1 MKLIL
6 LFEYRPTIKSS
17 NPQYMI
23 STKVFNTYS
32 TEYKYK
38 CTFCSVIVFYFLLVE
53 KDGLCGMEVDIVQ
66 ENHNASKPAYAVG
79 NVMFEAIF
87 DTEITEY
94 LLYYSFGDNT
104 SATLKVPYTTQTHN
118 YTDVCNNCSYD
129 VTLIM
134 LPELQYCMER
144 NTIDIISE

>member
-1 MKLIL
+1 MIL
-6 LFEYRPTIKSS
+6 
-17 NPQYMI
+17 
-23 STKVFNTYS
+23 
-32 TEYKYK
+32 
-38 CTFCSVIVFYFLLVE
+38 FYFLLVE
-53 KDGLCGMEVDIVQ
+53 KEICEVHINIVQ

-79 NVMFEAIF
+79 NVTFEVVF
-87 DTEITEY
+87 ETGDTY
-94 LLYYSFGDNT
+94 FLYYSFGDNT